1 MDQLARPPAFV
12 LSPREAEDLL
22 EAAER
27 MAQLGHWFLD
37 VSTQRPIWSKQVFA
51 IFARDPA
58 LGEPLFAEHQRYLD
72 ADGWR
77 RLEQAATACSA
88 DGTSYDLTL
97 RIHREDGSDGF
108 ARIYSTAVREPDGAI
123 RKLVGFIQD
132 VSEQQADEDALRA
145 SEAHYRLLVEQQS
158 DLVVKI
164 DSDGRFL
171 FVSPGYCRTFG
182 KTEQELIGH
191 RFLPLVHPDD
201 RAATEAAMTDLYRPP
216 HRCYLEQRAMTQH
229 GWRWIGWSDSAILDE
244 RGEVTA
250 IIGVGR
256 DIHEH
261 KLAEMALVQTKR
273 MLDLA
278 LETSGIGTYTA
289 DLTTGGVVVD
299 ERYLEH
305 IGYKPG
311 EVKIDFDWW
320 RNNVHPT
327 DLASFAEQSDQ
338 VMYGGLDDFI
348 AEYRLRHR
356 DGHWVW
362 IQDHARIY
370 ERDPDGRALAS
381 SGLHIDITRR
391 KEAEL
396 KLAYNADHDPLT
408 DLLNRRGMWRAIRR
422 VHAQCNRGQRPYC
435 IAILDLDLFKQVN
448 DVHGHL
454 TGDRLLRETALLLRN
469 NTREADWIG
478 RWGGEEFLILMPDT
492 SAEQAVVLIER
503 LREQVA
509 GTQFDIHDSQLEITT
524 SAGIATCSLRSDTQ
538 DDVVNR
544 ADRALYLAKQEGRNR
559 VCTEADLTD
568 AGNRADT

>member
-12 LSPREAEDLL
+12 LSPREAEELL
-22 EAAER
+22 EGAAR

-37 VSTQRPIWSKQVFA
+37 VETQRPIWSKHVFA

-58 LGEPLFAEHQRYLD
+58 LGEPLFAEHERYLD
-72 ADGWR
+72 PDDWPE
-77 RLEQAATACSA
+77 LERAVAACSA
-88 DGTSYDLTL
+88 HGIPYDLTL
-97 RIHREDGSDGF
+97 RIRREDHSGGF
-108 ARIYSTAVREPDGAI
+108 ARIHGTAVREADGSI
-123 RKLVGFIQD
+123 RKLVGFVQD
-132 VSEQQADEDALRA
+132 VSKQQADEHALRA
-145 SEAHYRLLVEQQS
+145 SEANYRLLVEQQS
-158 DLVVKI
+158 DLIVKI
-164 DSDGRFL
+164 DADGRFL

-182 KTEQELIGH
+182 KTEHELIGH
-191 RFLPLVHPDD
+191 QFLPLVHPDD
-201 RAATEAAMTDLYRPP
+201 RAATEAAMADLYRPP
-216 HRCYLEQRAMTQH
+216 HRCYLEQQAMTQQ
-229 GWRWIGWSDSAILDE
+229 GWRWIGWSDSAILDDQ
-244 RGEVTA
+244 GQVTS

-256 DIHEH
+256 DIHER
-261 KLAEMALVQTKR
+261 KLTETALLQTKR

-289 DLTTGGVVVD
+289 DFTTDELVVD
-299 ERYLEH
+299 ERYLDH

-311 EVKIDFDWW
+311 EIRVDVGWW
-320 RNNVHPT
+320 RENVHPI
-327 DLASFAEQSDQ
+327 DLASLAAQTDQ

-348 AEYRLRHR
+348 AEYRMRHR

-362 IQDHARIY
+362 IQDHARVY
-370 ERDPDGRALAS
+370 ERNPDGRALAS

-448 DVHGHL
+448 DMYGHVN
-454 TGDRLLRETALLLRN
+454 GDRLLRDTALLLRS
-469 NTREADWIG
+469 NTREADWIA
-478 RWGGEEFLILMPDT
+478 RWGGEEFLVLMPDT
-492 SAEQAVVLIER
+492 STEQAGALIER
-503 LREQVA
+503 LRERVA
-509 GTQFDIHDSQLEITT
+509 ETRFDIEDCQLQITT
-524 SAGIATCSLRSDTQ
+524 SAGIAGCSLPGDTP

-559 VCTEADLTD
+559 VCTGAAL
-568 AGNRADT
+568 ADT